1 MRKQTKEIRKLN
13 VFPHLIHYELC
24 RHREKEGEGERGM
37 RENRSRRKNAQN
49 RAS

>member
-24 RHREKEGEGERGM
+24 RHREKEGEGERG
-37 RENRSRRKNAQN
+37 REKTGVEEKCRE
-49 RAS
+49 